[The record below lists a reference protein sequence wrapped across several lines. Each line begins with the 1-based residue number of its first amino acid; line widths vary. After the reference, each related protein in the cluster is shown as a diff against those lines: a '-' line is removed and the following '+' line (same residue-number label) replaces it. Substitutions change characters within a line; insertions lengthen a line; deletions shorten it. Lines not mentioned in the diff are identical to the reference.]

1 MFMARTMP
9 ALAATLIA
17 GATFA
22 TMAEAQTMLAYGE
35 PAPNRGPRAEA
46 VKLFADEVDRL
57 TGGSVKVHVDWGGAI
72 YSATAA
78 VQSIRDG
85 VADAGTIIAAYAPK
99 EMISYAI
106 ADLPLGNADLW
117 VGVRATDELMR
128 TNEAIKRDLA
138 DRNLVYIGT
147 YTTGAVEIGCKGD
160 PIRSVEDLKGRKV
173 RGASNYGDVFRDVGA
188 TLVNMSIYDAY
199 QGLET
204 GLIDCVQTYTYTIQ
218 ALKFGEVIDNFT
230 LLGWGQI
237 GGIGIFMNKDSHDR
251 LSPEQQEALGLAGV
265 AAADKAAEAVTAGG
279 EVSLKIM
286 SDMNKEVVTLSDE
299 ERVKLIAASEP
310 YVARWV
316 EQADAV
322 GLPGQALLD
331 EYKGLIAK
339 YTAEVAEKGYP
350 WTR

>member
-1 MFMARTMP
+1 MTRKTPM
-9 ALAATLIA
+9 LAATLIA
-17 GATFA
+17 GAAFA
-22 TMAEAQTMLAYGE
+22 TATEAQTMLAYGE

-106 ADLPLGNADLW
+106 SDLPLGNADLW

-128 TNEAIKRDLA
+128 TNEAIRQDLA
-138 DRNLVYIGT
+138 KRNLVYIGT
-147 YTTGAVEIGCKGD
+147 YTTGPVEIGCKGD

-173 RGASNYGDVFRDVGA
+173 RGVSSYGDASRDLGA
-188 TLVNMSIYDAY
+188 TLVNMAIYDAY
-199 QGLET
+199 QALET
-204 GLIDCVQTYTYTIQ
+204 GLIDCVQTYPYTLQ
-218 ALKFGEVIDNFT
+218 ALKFSEILDNFT
-230 LLGWGQI
+230 LSGWGQI
-237 GGIGIFMNKDSHDR
+237 IGIGIFMNKDSHDR
-251 LSPEQQEALGLAGV
+251 LSPEQQAALAQAGI
-265 AAADKAAEAVTAGG
+265 AAADKAAEAVGASGDA
-279 EVSLKIM
+279 SLQVM
-286 SDMNKEVVTLSDE
+286 RDTNKEIVILSDE
-299 ERVKLIAASEP
+299 ERSKLLAASEP
-310 YVARWV
+310 YVARWI

-331 EYKGLIAK
+331 EYKELIAK

-350 WTR
+350 WAR